1 MANKKNKVKDVKVE
15 GLDELVNEG
24 KNIDIVKVEEIIA
37 NNSEEPSKEE
47 ETVVSEE
54 VVASEPVIEKKAE
67 VVDTE
72 TAVENEDNISE
83 ETVVSE
89 STDAENN
96 DSVEE
101 NYETIDEVISEC
113 TGKVEDEVKEETKPT
128 KEKEPWYI
136 SRAKRITDYYNW

>member
-54 VVASEPVIEKKAE
+54 VVASEPVIEKDVE
-67 VVDTE
+67 VADTE
-72 TAVENEDNISE
+72 TAVEKKGKASE

-89 STDAENN
+89 PTGEENN

-101 NYETIDEVISEC
+101 DYETIDEVISEC
-113 TGKVEDEVKEETKPT
+113 TGEIDTEVKEEKKPT
-128 KEKEPWYI
+128 EEKEPWYV
-136 SRAKRITDYYNW
+136 SRARRITDYYNW

>member
-47 ETVVSEE
+47 ETVALEE
-54 VVASEPVIEKKAE
+54 VVASEPVTEKEVEAE
-67 VVDTE
+67 V
-72 TAVENEDNISE
+72 SE

-89 STDAENN
+89 PTDGENN
-96 DSVEE
+96 DTVGEE
-101 NYETIDEVISEC
+101 YEAIDEVISEC
-113 TGKVEDEVKEETKPT
+113 TGEIEDEVKDEKKPT
-128 KEKEPWYI
+128 EEKEPWYV
-136 SRAKRITDYYNW
+136 SRAKRIADYYNW

>member
-37 NNSEEPSKEE
+37 NNSEEPTKEE

-54 VVASEPVIEKKAE
+54 VVASEPVIEKE
-67 VVDTE
+67 VEVADTE
-72 TAVENEDNISE
+72 TAVEKEAEISE
-83 ETVVSE
+83 PIGE
-89 STDAENN
+89 ENN

-101 NYETIDEVISEC
+101 DYEASDEVISEC
-113 TGKVEDEVKEETKPT
+113 TGEIDSEVKEEKKPT
-128 KEKEPWYI
+128 EEKEPWYI
-136 SRAKRITDYYNW
+136 SRARRITDYYNW

>member
-37 NNSEEPSKEE
+37 NNSEEPTKEE

-54 VVASEPVIEKKAE
+54 VVASEPVIEKESE
-67 VVDTE
+67 VADTE
-72 TAVENEDNISE
+72 TTVEKEVEISE

-89 STDAENN
+89 PTG
-96 DSVEE
+96 EE
-101 NYETIDEVISEC
+101 DYETIDEVISEC
-113 TGKVEDEVKEETKPT
+113 TGEIDSEVKEEKKPT

-136 SRAKRITDYYNW
+136 SRARRITDYYNW

>member
-47 ETVVSEE
+47 KTVVSEE
-54 VVASEPVIEKKAE
+54 VVASEPVIEKE
-67 VVDTE
+67 VE
-72 TAVENEDNISE
+72 ISE

-89 STDAENN
+89 PTGEENN

-101 NYETIDEVISEC
+101 DYETIDEVISEC
-113 TGKVEDEVKEETKPT
+113 TGEIDSEVKEEKKPT
-128 KEKEPWYI
+128 EEKEPWYV
-136 SRAKRITDYYNW
+136 SRARRITDYYNW

>member
-54 VVASEPVIEKKAE
+54 VVASEPVIEKEAE
-67 VVDTE
+67 VADTE
-72 TAVENEDNISE
+72 TAVEK

-89 STDAENN
+89 PTDEENN

-101 NYETIDEVISEC
+101 DYETIDDVISEC
-113 TGKVEDEVKEETKPT
+113 TGEIDSEVKEEKKPT
-128 KEKEPWYI
+128 EEKEPWYV
-136 SRAKRITDYYNW
+136 SRARRITDYYNW

>member
-47 ETVVSEE
+47 ETMVSEE
-54 VVASEPVIEKKAE
+54 VVASEPVIEKEAE
-67 VVDTE
+67 VADTE
-72 TAVENEDNISE
+72 TAVEK

-89 STDAENN
+89 PTDEENN

-101 NYETIDEVISEC
+101 DYETIDEVISEC
-113 TGKVEDEVKEETKPT
+113 TGEIDSEVKEEKKPT
-128 KEKEPWYI
+128 EEKEPWYV
-136 SRAKRITDYYNW
+136 SRARRITDYYNW

>member
-47 ETVVSEE
+47 ETVASEE
-54 VVASEPVIEKKAE
+54 VVASEPVTEKEVEAE
-67 VVDTE
+67 V
-72 TAVENEDNISE
+72 SE

-89 STDAENN
+89 PIDGENN

-101 NYETIDEVISEC
+101 DYEAIDEVISEC
-113 TGKVEDEVKEETKPT
+113 TGEIDSEVKEEKKPT
-128 KEKEPWYI
+128 EEKEPWYV
-136 SRAKRITDYYNW
+136 SRARRITDYYNW

>member
-54 VVASEPVIEKKAE
+54 VVASEPVIEKEAE
-67 VVDTE
+67 VADTE
-72 TAVENEDNISE
+72 TAVEK

-89 STDAENN
+89 PTGEENN

-101 NYETIDEVISEC
+101 DYETIDEVISEC
-113 TGKVEDEVKEETKPT
+113 TGEIDSEVKEEKKPT
-128 KEKEPWYI
+128 EEKEPWYV
-136 SRAKRITDYYNW
+136 SRARRITDYYNW

>member
-54 VVASEPVIEKKAE
+54 VVASEPVIEKE
-67 VVDTE
+67 VEVADTE
-72 TAVENEDNISE
+72 TAVEKEAEISE
-83 ETVVSE
+83 PTGE
-89 STDAENN
+89 ENN
-96 DSVEE
+96 DTVEE
-101 NYETIDEVISEC
+101 DYEAIDDVISEC
-113 TGKVEDEVKEETKPT
+113 TGEIDSEVKEEKKPT
-128 KEKEPWYI
+128 EEKEPWYV
-136 SRAKRITDYYNW
+136 SRARRITDYYNW

>member
-54 VVASEPVIEKKAE
+54 VVASEPVIEKE
-67 VVDTE
+67 VEVADTE
-72 TAVENEDNISE
+72 TAVEKEDKALE

-89 STDAENN
+89 PTGEENN
-96 DSVEE
+96 VSVEE
-101 NYETIDEVISEC
+101 DYKAIDEVISEC
-113 TGKVEDEVKEETKPT
+113 TGEIEDEVKEEKKPT
-128 KEKEPWYI
+128 EEKEPWYV
-136 SRAKRITDYYNW
+136 SRARRITDYYNW

>member
-1 MANKKNKVKDVKVE
+1 MANKKNKVKDIKVE

-37 NNSEEPSKEE
+37 NNSEEPTKEK

-54 VVASEPVIEKKAE
+54 VVVTEPLIEKEDE
-67 VVDTE
+67 VVNTE
-72 TAVENEDNISE
+72 TAVEKENEISE

-89 STDAENN
+89 PTDEENN

-113 TGKVEDEVKEETKPT
+113 TGKIEDEVKEETKPT

>member
-37 NNSEEPSKEE
+37 NNSEEPTKEE

-54 VVASEPVIEKKAE
+54 VVASEPVIEKE
-67 VVDTE
+67 VE
-72 TAVENEDNISE
+72 ISE

-89 STDAENN
+89 PTGEENN
-96 DSVEE
+96 VSVEE
-101 NYETIDEVISEC
+101 DYETIDEVISEC
-113 TGKVEDEVKEETKPT
+113 TGEIDSEVKEEKKPT
-128 KEKEPWYI
+128 EEKEPWYV
-136 SRAKRITDYYNW
+136 SRARRITDYYNW

>member
-54 VVASEPVIEKKAE
+54 VVASEPVIEKE
-67 VVDTE
+67 VEVADTE
-72 TAVENEDNISE
+72 TVVEKEVEISE
-83 ETVVSE
+83 PTGE
-89 STDAENN
+89 ENN

-101 NYETIDEVISEC
+101 DYETIDEVISEC
-113 TGKVEDEVKEETKPT
+113 TGEIEDEVKEEKKPT
-128 KEKEPWYI
+128 EEKEPWYV
-136 SRAKRITDYYNW
+136 SRARRITDYYNW

>member
-54 VVASEPVIEKKAE
+54 VVASEPVIEKEAE
-67 VVDTE
+67 VADTE
-72 TAVENEDNISE
+72 TAVEKEAEISE
-83 ETVVSE
+83 PTGEE
-89 STDAENN
+89 KN
-96 DSVEE
+96 DTVEE
-101 NYETIDEVISEC
+101 DYEAIDDVISEC
-113 TGKVEDEVKEETKPT
+113 TGEIDDEVKEEKKPT
-128 KEKEPWYI
+128 EEKEPWYV
-136 SRAKRITDYYNW
+136 SRARRITDYYNW

>member
-37 NNSEEPSKEE
+37 NNSEEPTKEE

-54 VVASEPVIEKKAE
+54 VVASEPVIEKESE
-67 VVDTE
+67 VADTE
-72 TAVENEDNISE
+72 TTVEKEAEISE

-89 STDAENN
+89 PTGEENN

-101 NYETIDEVISEC
+101 DYETIDELISDC
-113 TGKVEDEVKEETKPT
+113 TGEIDSEVKEEKKPT
-128 KEKEPWYI
+128 EEKEPWYV
-136 SRAKRITDYYNW
+136 SRARRITDYYNW

>member
-37 NNSEEPSKEE
+37 NNSEEPTKEE

-54 VVASEPVIEKKAE
+54 VVASEPVTEEKIEAE
-67 VVDTE
+67 V
-72 TAVENEDNISE
+72 SE

-89 STDAENN
+89 PTDGENN

-101 NYETIDEVISEC
+101 DYEAIDEVISEC
-113 TGKVEDEVKEETKPT
+113 TGEIDSEVKEEKKPT
-128 KEKEPWYI
+128 EEKEPWYV
-136 SRAKRITDYYNW
+136 SRARRITDYYNW

>member
-37 NNSEEPSKEE
+37 NNSEEPTKEE

-54 VVASEPVIEKKAE
+54 VVASEPVIEKEAE
-67 VVDTE
+67 
-72 TAVENEDNISE
+72 ISE
-83 ETVVSE
+83 EAVVSE
-89 STDAENN
+89 PTGEENN

-101 NYETIDEVISEC
+101 DYETIDEVISEC
-113 TGKVEDEVKEETKPT
+113 TGEIDSEVKEEKKPT
-128 KEKEPWYI
+128 EEKEPWYV
-136 SRAKRITDYYNW
+136 SRARRITDYYNW

>member
-54 VVASEPVIEKKAE
+54 VVASEPLTEKEVEAE
-67 VVDTE
+67 V
-72 TAVENEDNISE
+72 SE

-89 STDAENN
+89 PTDGENN
-96 DSVEE
+96 DTVGEE
-101 NYETIDEVISEC
+101 YEAIDEVISEC
-113 TGKVEDEVKEETKPT
+113 TGEIEDEVKEEKKPT
-128 KEKEPWYI
+128 EEKEPWYV
-136 SRAKRITDYYNW
+136 SRAKRIADYYNW

>member
-54 VVASEPVIEKKAE
+54 VVASEPVTEKEVEAE
-67 VVDTE
+67 V
-72 TAVENEDNISE
+72 SE

-89 STDAENN
+89 PIDGENN
-96 DSVEE
+96 DTVGEE
-101 NYETIDEVISEC
+101 YEAIDEVISEC
-113 TGKVEDEVKEETKPT
+113 TGEIEDEVKEEKKPT
-128 KEKEPWYI
+128 EEKEPWYV
-136 SRAKRITDYYNW
+136 SRAKRIADYYNW

>member
-1 MANKKNKVKDVKVE
+1 MANKKNKVKNVKVE

-37 NNSEEPSKEE
+37 NNSEEPTKEE

-54 VVASEPVIEKKAE
+54 VVASEPVIEKEAE
-67 VVDTE
+67 VADTE
-72 TAVENEDNISE
+72 TAVEK

-89 STDAENN
+89 PTDEENN

-101 NYETIDEVISEC
+101 DYETIDEVISEC
-113 TGKVEDEVKEETKPT
+113 TGEIDSEVKEEKKPT
-128 KEKEPWYI
+128 EEKEPWYI

>member
-15 GLDELVNEG
+15 VLDELVNEG

-54 VVASEPVIEKKAE
+54 VVASEPVIEKE
-67 VVDTE
+67 VEVADTE
-72 TAVENEDNISE
+72 TAVEK

-89 STDAENN
+89 PTGEENN

-101 NYETIDEVISEC
+101 DYEAIDKVISEC
-113 TGKVEDEVKEETKPT
+113 TGEIDSEVKEEKKPT
-128 KEKEPWYI
+128 EEKEPWYI

>member
-54 VVASEPVIEKKAE
+54 VVASEPVIEKE
-67 VVDTE
+67 VEVADTE
-72 TAVENEDNISE
+72 TAVEKEAEISE
-83 ETVVSE
+83 PTGE
-89 STDAENN
+89 ENN

-101 NYETIDEVISEC
+101 DYEAIDDVISEC
-113 TGKVEDEVKEETKPT
+113 TGEIDSEVKEEKKPT
-128 KEKEPWYI
+128 EEKEPWYV
-136 SRAKRITDYYNW
+136 SRAKRIADYYNW

>member
-54 VVASEPVIEKKAE
+54 VVASEPVIEKEVEAE
-67 VVDTE
+67 VL
-72 TAVENEDNISE
+72 E

-89 STDAENN
+89 PIDGENN
-96 DSVEE
+96 DTVGEE
-101 NYETIDEVISEC
+101 YEAIDEVISEC
-113 TGKVEDEVKEETKPT
+113 TGEIEDEVKEEKKPT
-128 KEKEPWYI
+128 EEKEPWYV
-136 SRAKRITDYYNW
+136 SRAKRIADYYNW

>member
-54 VVASEPVIEKKAE
+54 VVASEPVTEKEVEAE
-67 VVDTE
+67 V
-72 TAVENEDNISE
+72 SE

-89 STDAENN
+89 PTDGENN
-96 DSVEE
+96 DTVGEE
-101 NYETIDEVISEC
+101 YEPIDEVIAEC
-113 TGKVEDEVKEETKPT
+113 TGEMEDEVKDEKKPT
-128 KEKEPWYI
+128 EEKEPWYV
-136 SRAKRITDYYNW
+136 SRAKR

>member
-54 VVASEPVIEKKAE
+54 VVASEPVIEKEAE
-67 VVDTE
+67 VADTE
-72 TAVENEDNISE
+72 TAVEKEAEISE
-83 ETVVSE
+83 PTGEE
-89 STDAENN
+89 KN
-96 DSVEE
+96 DTVEE
-101 NYETIDEVISEC
+101 DYEAIDDVISEC
-113 TGKVEDEVKEETKPT
+113 TGEIDSEVKEEKKPT
-128 KEKEPWYI
+128 EEKEPWYV
-136 SRAKRITDYYNW
+136 SRARRITDYYNW

>member
-54 VVASEPVIEKKAE
+54 VVASEPVIEKE
-67 VVDTE
+67 VEVADTE
-72 TAVENEDNISE
+72 TAVEKEAEISE
-83 ETVVSE
+83 PTGE
-89 STDAENN
+89 ENN

-101 NYETIDEVISEC
+101 DYETIDEVISEC
-113 TGKVEDEVKEETKPT
+113 TGEIDSEVKEEKKPT
-128 KEKEPWYI
+128 EEKEPWYV
-136 SRAKRITDYYNW
+136 SRARRITDYYNW

>member
-47 ETVVSEE
+47 ETVASEE
-54 VVASEPVIEKKAE
+54 VVASEPVTEKE
-67 VVDTE
+67 VEV
-72 TAVENEDNISE
+72 SE

-89 STDAENN
+89 PIDGENN
-96 DSVEE
+96 DTVGEE
-101 NYETIDEVISEC
+101 YEAIDEVISEC
-113 TGKVEDEVKEETKPT
+113 TGEIEDEVKEEKKPT
-128 KEKEPWYI
+128 EEKEPWYV
-136 SRAKRITDYYNW
+136 SRAKRIADYYNW

>member
-37 NNSEEPSKEE
+37 NNSEEPTKEE
-47 ETVVSEE
+47 ETAVSEE
-54 VVASEPVIEKKAE
+54 VVASEPVIEKE
-67 VVDTE
+67 VE
-72 TAVENEDNISE
+72 ISE

-89 STDAENN
+89 PTGEENN

-101 NYETIDEVISEC
+101 DYETIDEVISEC
-113 TGKVEDEVKEETKPT
+113 TGEIDSEVKEEKKPT
-128 KEKEPWYI
+128 EEKEPWYV
-136 SRAKRITDYYNW
+136 SRARRITDYYNW

>member
-47 ETVVSEE
+47 ETAVSEE
-54 VVASEPVIEKKAE
+54 VVASEPVTEEKAE
-67 VVDTE
+67 VADTE
-72 TAVENEDNISE
+72 TVVEKEDKASE
-83 ETVVSE
+83 EAVVSE
-89 STDAENN
+89 PTDEENN

-101 NYETIDEVISEC
+101 DYETIDEVISEC
-113 TGKVEDEVKEETKPT
+113 TGEIDGEVKEEKKPT
-128 KEKEPWYI
+128 EEKEPWYV
-136 SRAKRITDYYNW
+136 SRARRITDYYNW

>member
-54 VVASEPVIEKKAE
+54 VVASEPVIEKE
-67 VVDTE
+67 VEVADTE
-72 TAVENEDNISE
+72 TAVEKEAEISE
-83 ETVVSE
+83 PIGE
-89 STDAENN
+89 ENN

-101 NYETIDEVISEC
+101 DYEAIDEVISEC
-113 TGKVEDEVKEETKPT
+113 TGEIDSEVKEEKKPT
-128 KEKEPWYI
+128 EEKEPWYI
-136 SRAKRITDYYNW
+136 SRARRITDYYNW

>member
-47 ETVVSEE
+47 ETVASEE
-54 VVASEPVIEKKAE
+54 VVASEPVTEKEVEAE
-67 VVDTE
+67 V
-72 TAVENEDNISE
+72 SE

-89 STDAENN
+89 PTDGENN
-96 DSVEE
+96 DTVGEE
-101 NYETIDEVISEC
+101 YEAIDEVISEC
-113 TGKVEDEVKEETKPT
+113 TGEIEDEVKEEKKSTE
-128 KEKEPWYI
+128 EKEPWYV
-136 SRAKRITDYYNW
+136 SRAKRIADYYNW

>member
-54 VVASEPVIEKKAE
+54 VVASEPLTEKEVEAE
-67 VVDTE
+67 V
-72 TAVENEDNISE
+72 SE

-89 STDAENN
+89 PTDGENN
-96 DSVEE
+96 DTVGEE
-101 NYETIDEVISEC
+101 YEAIDEVISEC
-113 TGKVEDEVKEETKPT
+113 TGEIDSEVKEETKPT

>member
-37 NNSEEPSKEE
+37 NNSEEPTKEE

-54 VVASEPVIEKKAE
+54 VVASEPVIEKEAE
-67 VVDTE
+67 VADTE
-72 TAVENEDNISE
+72 TAVEKEAEISE
-83 ETVVSE
+83 PTGE
-89 STDAENN
+89 ENN

-101 NYETIDEVISEC
+101 DYETIDEVISEC
-113 TGKVEDEVKEETKPT
+113 TGEIDSEVKEEKKPT
-128 KEKEPWYI
+128 EEKEPWYV
-136 SRAKRITDYYNW
+136 SRARRITDYYNW